1 VKLQQKIIYLIYYFL
16 EPILQLFGENQCL
29 ICKNENKYAYFNNIN
44 NYTSAKN
51 IQADQILSKNQYF
64 RLRICSKCIVD
75 IENMIHNFNR
85 CKVCSYPLN
94 KEERCSKFHHSSF
107 VSNYSLL
114 PLQENLYNLYLEAKY
129 KKNSIAL
136 NFFIT
141 LVKTY
146 FAFNTKDIK
155 DEVNLKHNDYF
166 NYSIK
171 DKIDIVTFVP
181 ISLQK
186 KYVRN
191 YNPSQKF
198 AQIISK
204 QLNKPL
210 IKCFKE
216 TGFSYR
222 HIDRDKSSA
231 TEFANR
237 FSLLQKSKKII
248 ENKKILLVDDIYT
261 TGKTVAYLSD
271 LLNLN
276 GSNNIYI
283 FTLFRNT

>member
-1 VKLQQKIIYLIYYFL
+1 VKLHPKIIYLIDYFL
-16 EPILQLFGENQCL
+16 VPILQLFGENQCL
-29 ICKNENKYAYFNNIN
+29 ICKNENKYTYLSSIN
-44 NYTSAKN
+44 NYKSAKH
-51 IQADQILSKNQYF
+51 IQTDQILSQNQYF
-64 RLRICSKCIVD
+64 RLRICSKCILD
-75 IENMIHNFNR
+75 IEKMISNFNR

-136 NFFIT
+136 NFFLN
-141 LVKTY
+141 LVKIHFIY
-146 FAFNTKDIK
+146 RKEI
-155 DEVNLKHNDYF
+155 LKNENSLKNNDYF
-166 NYSIK
+166 INSI
-171 DKIDIVTFVP
+171 DDNIDIVTFVP

-186 KYVRN
+186 KYVRK

-204 QLNKPL
+204 QLSKPL

-222 HIDRDKSSA
+222 HIDRDKSNA
-231 TEFANR
+231 TEFADR
-237 FSLLQKSKKII
+237 FSILQKSKEII

-271 LLNLN
+271 LLSLC
-276 GSNNIYI
+276 GSNKVYI